1 MTSSTSAGPRS
12 VIVVPTYNER
22 ENLPLL
28 IEALLNVSPA
38 DVLVV
43 DDGSPDGTGQIA
55 DEWARTHSRVRVLH
69 RAGKLG
75 LGTAYLDGFR
85 WGMHEGYD
93 LLMSMDC
100 DFSHD
105 PKYVPEILRRA
116 ESADLVIGSRYVPGG
131 GTSGWALR
139 RKIISRMANTSVRVL
154 LGLKTHDTSAGFRC
168 YRREALECIGLDTVK
183 SRGYNVLEEM
193 VFRCEKHGLRV
204 AEVPIIFVDRQ
215 RGKTKISVRDMIGVG
230 TMVLRLIP
238 KRLFWKPT

>member
-1 MTSSTSAGPRS
+1 MKPSTSSSPRTL
-12 VIVVPTYNER
+12 IVVPTYNER

-28 IEALLNVSPA
+28 IEALLRVSPA

-43 DDGSPDGTGQIA
+43 DDSSPDGTGQIA
-55 DEWARTHSRVRVLH
+55 DEWARNHSRVKVLH

-85 WGMHEGYD
+85 WGVREGYE

-105 PKYVPEILRRA
+105 PKYVPEILKRA
-116 ESADLVIGSRYVPGG
+116 ESADLVIGSRYVSGG
-131 GTSGWALR
+131 GTRGWALR
-139 RKIISRMANTSVRVL
+139 RKIISRVANTSVRVL

-168 YRREALECIGLDTVK
+168 YRRDALERIGLDTVE

-193 VFRCEKHGLRV
+193 VFRCEKYGLRV

-238 KRLFWKPT
+238 KRFFWKPT